1 MPRPKGSQNKITP
14 KKETQDGRKKTL
26 PNKARRKRI
35 RRAEYVTDGKEGN
48 QYRKRYLLW
57 YQKGCSVG

>member
-1 MPRPKGSQNKITP
+1 MANPQREITP

-48 QYRKRYLLW
+48 QYRKGIY
-57 YQKGCSVG
+57 YGIKKDVT